1 MSNIKTNG
9 SPQLKLIRSYVQG
22 IEKRNI
28 GQAGNTLHKELRC
41 ITYPQSAGRLEQTKE
56 ESLTH
61 IGGFVSLCTEDC
73 EVSYVGGCQ
82 IFFCPQLNQLT

>member
-9 SPQLKLIRSYVQG
+9 SPQLELVHSYVQG

-28 GQAGNTLHKELRC
+28 GQAGKTLHKELRR
-41 ITYPQSAGRLEQTKE
+41 ITYPRSAGRPEQTKE
-56 ESLTH
+56 ESLKH

-82 IFFCPQLNQLT
+82 IFFAPS